1 MLIILNYYFYVKI
14 HFILVCIIALDTNLV
29 IFLYLLI
36 FSFFYLFIFRNK
48 TQQRLARWKKYK
60 RRIMNFIPW
69 EWHYNHPVLFLEKGI
84 TTTVLPLIIKRNP
97 SPIATT
103 LYVNWWKTLA
113 SSVTKAIAKGITVR
127 MDSTS
132 FYANQRSLSCKQSI
146 SKRFFLFPFS
156 LKT

>member
-36 FSFFYLFIFRNK
+36 FSFFLFIFRNK